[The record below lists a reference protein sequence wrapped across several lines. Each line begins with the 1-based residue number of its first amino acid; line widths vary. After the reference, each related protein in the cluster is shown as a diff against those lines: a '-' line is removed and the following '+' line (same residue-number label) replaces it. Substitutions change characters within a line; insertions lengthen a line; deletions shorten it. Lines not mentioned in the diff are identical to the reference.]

1 MFERNA
7 GLDEYIGAS
16 CHAHV
21 TTHMKIIYICM
32 NIWTWALTTLTKKL
46 AYKNSTVNYLTAHP
60 PPRTAMVADIIQEPS
75 FHRLCATQIGKVL
88 CGFLT
93 HISPQVQAVIGGLLI
108 WLVTVQAFR
117 WKRYNAIHRQFQA
130 KYYKEGITPE
140 EAQKIIQVSTLYDMP
155 LLLNYALAFALFKTY
170 GIVGRS
176 NSLEPLAKHYSSVA
190 FHIRIACN
198 HQRAELPRNCV

>member
-1 MFERNA
+1 MVPDIFQ
-7 GLDEYIGAS
+7 
-16 CHAHV
+16 
-21 TTHMKIIYICM
+21 K
-32 NIWTWALTTLTKKL
+32 
-46 AYKNSTVNYLTAHP
+46 P
-60 PPRTAMVADIIQEPS
+60 P
-75 FHRLCATQIGKVL
+75 FHRLCGTQAGKVL

-93 HISPQVQAVIGGLLI
+93 HISFPILGGLLI
-108 WLVTVQAFR
+108 WLVTVRAFR

-190 FHIRIACN
+190 FHIRIACD